1 MKNDQLNCREMF
13 ERLSEYIDGELDA
26 KSLECFD
33 EHMQGCEP
41 CQAFIATL
49 RKTVELC
56 RESGSDSPARSLFSP
71 EEIAAFKEAYEQ
83 AALGLSDHERSEN
96 HPA

>member
-26 KSLECFD
+26 RLLECFD
-33 EHMQGCEP
+33 EHTRDCEP

-56 RESGSDSPARSLFSP
+56 RESGSDAPAQSLFSP
-71 EEIAAFKEAYEQ
+71 EEIATFKEAYEQ
-83 AALGLSDHERSEN
+83 AALDLSRRREQ
-96 HPA
+96 

>member
-1 MKNDQLNCREMF
+1 MKMDQLDCKEMF

-26 KSLECFD
+26 RLLECFD
-33 EHMQGCEP
+33 EHMRDCEP

-56 RESGSDSPARSLFSP
+56 RESGSGAPAESLFSP
-71 EEIAAFKEAYEQ
+71 GEIAAFKEAYEQ
-83 AALGLSDHERSEN
+83 AVRGLSRQQEE
-96 HPA
+96 

>member
-26 KSLECFD
+26 RLLECFD
-33 EHMQGCEP
+33 EHLQDCEP

-56 RESGSDSPARSLFSP
+56 RESGSDAAAKSLFSP

-83 AALGLSDHERSEN
+83 VALDLSRRREE
-96 HPA
+96 

>member
-1 MKNDQLNCREMF
+1 MDQLKCREMF

-26 KSLECFD
+26 KLLECFD
-33 EHMQGCEP
+33 EHLRGCEP

-56 RESGSDSPARSLFSP
+56 RESGSDAPAQSLFGP
-71 EEIAAFKEAYEQ
+71 EEIADFKGAYEQ
-83 AALGLSDHERSEN
+83 AVLDLSDNSRSEN

>member
-26 KSLECFD
+26 RLLECFD
-33 EHMQGCEP
+33 EHLQDCEP

-56 RESGSDSPARSLFSP
+56 RESGSDAPARSLFSP

-83 AALGLSDHERSEN
+83 AALDLSRRREE
-96 HPA
+96 

>member
-1 MKNDQLNCREMF
+1 MKMDQLDCREMF
-13 ERLSEYIDGELDA
+13 ERLSEYIDAELDA
-26 KSLECFD
+26 RLLECFD
-33 EHMQGCEP
+33 EHLQDCEP

-56 RESGSDSPARSLFSP
+56 RERGSDAPAKSLFSP

-83 AALGLSDHERSEN
+83 AALDLSRRREE
-96 HPA
+96 

>member
-1 MKNDQLNCREMF
+1 MKIDQLNCREMF
-13 ERLSEYIDGELDA
+13 ERLSEYINGDLDA
-26 KSLECFD
+26 RLLECFD
-33 EHMQGCEP
+33 EHMRDCEP

-56 RESGSDSPARSLFSP
+56 RESGSDAPAQSLFSP

-83 AALGLSDHERSEN
+83 AALDLSRRREE
-96 HPA
+96 